1 MCPPDMYVQV
11 HAESGGSR
19 SILLEGVVSY
29 TNQEI
34 SLLACD
40 VLTSILLQLAEVIDL
55 FWAPLSAMLVFQLYG
70 NTLLSGVALLEELLP
85 FTDIFPTATAGWV
98 LQYTVIHMF
107 PSVRPF
113 AIPFTSS
120 ISLCLCIC
128 WCVLVVAGPIFV
140 LLSVSPS
147 DVFDNRHKR
156 KPLYLSGFLYT
167 FMFSFRP
174 SIFHSSSECMYFPI
188 RRGLELLVYQALRGL
203 NASE

>member
-1 MCPPDMYVQV
+1 MYVQV

-107 PSVRPF
+107 PSVLPF
-113 AIPFTSS
+113 AIPFTLS
-120 ISLCLCIC
+120 ISLCFSGSVSGGVSWWWLGLSLSYYPSRHRMSLTIATKESRCIC
-128 WCVLVVAGPIFV
+128 LAFCIRVCSRFVHPSFILRASACIF
-140 LLSVSPS
+140 
-147 DVFDNRHKR
+147 
-156 KPLYLSGFLYT
+156 YT
-167 FMFSFRP
+167 QRP
-174 SIFHSSSECMYFPI
+174 
-188 RRGLELLVYQALRGL
+188 
-203 NASE
+203 